1 MVLIAVQ
8 HTVLLFRYRYQFPF
22 IIETVCPYPMT
33 KINKKF
39 ENILQQNEA
48 YSRIIMI
55 NFSCVTR
62 DVRIMRSSRGV
73 GEAP

>member
-1 MVLIAVQ
+1 MALIAVQ

-39 ENILQQNEA
+39 GNILQQNEA
-48 YSRIIMI
+48 YSRIFMMI
-55 NFSCVTR
+55 FASCAKQRTK
-62 DVRIMRSSRGV
+62 RSSRC
-73 GEAP
+73 ANATT